1 MKATKRIFSVFLTCV
16 LAFTMAFA
24 MGLTASA
31 ADTTYTITIN
41 KPAGDIDRTY
51 EAYQIFKG
59 NQSGNTLSD
68 IEWGTGI
75 DGAAFLTELQTN
87 TSFTSFKSCTDAK
100 TVAEKLAT
108 FKAGPNE
115 GADSDEVVAF
125 ATLAGKFLTKIKA
138 TSSAGKITD
147 LAAGYYLLKDVTPGT
162 PGTDAALSRNILKVV
177 NNVEV
182 NPKADHPTVDKKIG
196 TDITKGVAANEATIG
211 DKVPFVIASK
221 VPKMQGYT
229 KYFFVLNDSMTAG
242 LTYNNDVAIKIDD
255 TTLGTD
261 DYDVTYAT
269 DKNTGV
275 STIKIVIKN
284 FIQYKSKAGADI
296 VVTYSA
302 TLNENANLTKDGNKN
317 TVKLTYS
324 NNPNV
329 DYKGENEPDTTD
341 PVGETPEHVTVTY
354 STQLQLTKVDGKDN
368 NVKLEGVE
376 FQITGTSIKTAVSES
391 HYFKQDT
398 AGTYYQLKDG
408 TFTDTAPNAETKSKY
423 VSDSVKY
430 KKVED
435 ATEKTNMQKV
445 TARGTT
451 GTDGVI
457 TFGGLG
463 AGTYFITELKT
474 KDGYNLLTAPITVEI
489 KATPGTTSCTWTA
502 TVNGNEET
510 DVFDTKDNMV
520 KLTVENNKGSDLP
533 ITGGIGTTIF
543 YVIGGLLVC
552 GAVVMAITKK
562 KLSVEDKA
570 DQN

>member
-31 ADTTYTITIN
+31 ADYTITIT
-41 KPAGDIDRTY
+41 KPEGDIDRTY
-51 EAYQIFKG
+51 EAYQIFQG
-59 NQSGNTLSD
+59 NLSGNTLSD

-75 DGAAFLTELQTN
+75 NGAAFLDELKKN
-87 TSFTSFKSCTDAK
+87 APFTSCTDAK

-108 FKAGPNE
+108 FENNSD
-115 GADSDEVVAF
+115 GAVAF
-125 ATLAGKFLTKIKA
+125 AKLAGKFLTTATGSATA
-138 TSSAGKITD
+138 TSSATGKITVP
-147 LAAGYYLLKDVTPGT
+147 AAGYYLLKDVTT
-162 PGTDAALSRNILKVV
+162 VTDDALSLNILKVV
-177 NNVEV
+177 KDVTV

-196 TDITKGVAANEATIG
+196 TDISTGVAANEATIG

-221 VPKMQGYT
+221 VPQMQGYT

-242 LTYNNDVAIKIDD
+242 LTYNKDVAIKIGT
-255 TTLGTD
+255 TTLAAD
-261 DYDVTYAT
+261 AYDVTYDDTA
-269 DKNTGV
+269 NTM
-275 STIKIVIKN
+275 KIVIKD
-284 FIQYKSKAGADI
+284 FIQYKSEAGKDI

-302 TLNENANLTKDGNKN
+302 TLNEKADLTQAGNKN

-329 DYKGENEPDTTD
+329 DYKGDNEPDTTD
-341 PVGETPEHVTVTY
+341 PVGVTPEHVTVTY
-354 STQLQLTKVDGKDN
+354 STKLQLTKVDGADH

-376 FQITGTSIKTAVSES
+376 FQITGTSIKTAVSKGE
-391 HYFKQDT
+391 YFKQDA

-408 TFTDTAPNAETKSKY
+408 TFTETDPTAETESKY
-423 VSDSVKY
+423 VSTSVKY
-430 KKVED
+430 AKVTD
-435 ATEKTNMQKV
+435 TTEQTKMQKV
-445 TARGTT
+445 TASGTT
-451 GTDGVI
+451 DANGLI
-457 TFGGLG
+457 TFEGLG
-463 AGTYFITELKT
+463 AGTYYITELKT
-474 KDGYNLLTAPITVEI
+474 KSGYNLLTAPITVVI
-489 KATPGTTSCTWTA
+489 TATPGTTSCTWTA
-502 TVNGNEET
+502 TINGENAT
-510 DVFDTKDNMV
+510 FADNMV

>member
-31 ADTTYTITIN
+31 ADYTITIT
-41 KPAGDIDRTY
+41 KPEGDIDRTY
-51 EAYQIFKG
+51 EAYQIFRG
-59 NQSGNTLSD
+59 NLDGNTLSD

-75 DGAAFLTELQTN
+75 DGAAFLTELQKNAAYT
-87 TSFTSFKSCTDAK
+87 SCTDAK
-100 TVAEKLAT
+100 TVAEKLASFT
-108 FKAGPNE
+108 D
-115 GADSDEVVAF
+115 DSDEAVAF
-125 ATLAGKFLTKIKA
+125 AKLAGKFLTTATA
-138 TSSAGKITD
+138 TSSTGKITVP
-147 LAAGYYLLKDVTPGT
+147 AGYYLLKDVTT
-162 PGTDAALSRNILKVV
+162 VTDDALSLNILKVV
-177 NNVEV
+177 KDVTV

-196 TDITKGVAANEATIG
+196 TDIATGVAANEATIG

-221 VPKMQGYT
+221 VPQMQGYT

-242 LTYNNDVAIKIDD
+242 LTYNKDVAIKIGTTTLAADAYEVTYDD
-255 TTLGTD
+255 T
-261 DYDVTYAT
+261 A
-269 DKNTGV
+269 NTM
-275 STIKIVIKN
+275 KIVIKN
-284 FIQYKSKAGADI
+284 FIQYKSEAGKDI

-302 TLNENANLTKDGNKN
+302 TLNEKADLKDGNKN

-329 DYKGENEPDTTD
+329 DYKGDNEPKGTD
-341 PVGETPEHVTVTY
+341 PVGVTPEHVTVTY
-354 STQLQLTKVDGKDN
+354 STKLQLTKVNGADPN
-368 NVKLEGVE
+368 EKLEGVE
-376 FQITGTSIKTAVSES
+376 FQITGTSIKTAVSKGE
-391 HYFKQDT
+391 YFKQDA

-408 TFTDTAPNAETKSKY
+408 TFTETAPTTETESKY
-423 VSDSVKY
+423 VSNSVKY
-430 KKVED
+430 AKVTD
-435 ATEKTNMQKV
+435 STEQTKMQKV
-445 TARGTT
+445 TASGTT
-451 GTDGVI
+451 DANGLI
-457 TFGGLG
+457 TFEGLG

-474 KDGYNLLTAPITVEI
+474 LGGYNLLTAPITVEI

-502 TVNGNEET
+502 KVNGENATFE
-510 DVFDTKDNMV
+510 DDMV
-520 KLTVENNKGSDLP
+520 KLTVENNKGSVLP

>member
-31 ADTTYTITIN
+31 ADYTITIN

-51 EAYQIFKG
+51 EAYQIFQG
-59 NQSGNTLSD
+59 NLDGSTLSD

-75 DGAAFLTELQTN
+75 DGAAFLTELKKN
-87 TSFTSFKSCTDAK
+87 ASFTSCTDAK
-100 TVAEKLAT
+100 TVAEKLAAFT
-108 FKAGPNE
+108 N
-115 GADSDEVVAF
+115 DSDEAVAF
-125 ATLAGKFLTKIKA
+125 AKLAGKFLTTATA
-138 TSSAGKITD
+138 TSSAGKITVP
-147 LAAGYYLLKDVTPGT
+147 AGYYLLKDVTT
-162 PGTDAALSRNILKVV
+162 VAHDALSLNILKVV
-177 NNVEV
+177 KDVEV

-196 TDITKGVAANEATIG
+196 TDISTGVAANEATIG

-221 VPKMQGYT
+221 VPQMQGYT

-242 LTYNNDVAIKIDD
+242 LTYNRDVAIKIGT
-255 TTLGTD
+255 TTLAPTA
-261 DYDVTYAT
+261 YDVTYDDTA
-269 DKNTGV
+269 NTM
-275 STIKIVIKN
+275 KIVIKN
-284 FIQYKSKAGADI
+284 FIQYKSEAGKDI

-302 TLNENANLTKDGNKN
+302 TLNENADLTQAGNKN

-329 DYKGENEPDTTD
+329 ESKGENEPDSTD

-354 STQLQLTKVDGKDN
+354 STKLQLTKVNGADHN
-368 NVKLEGVE
+368 EKLEGVE
-376 FQITGTSIKTAVSES
+376 FQITGTSIKTAVSKGE
-391 HYFKQDT
+391 YFKQDA

-408 TFTDTAPNAETKSKY
+408 TFTETDPTPETESKY
-423 VSDSVKY
+423 VSTSVKY
-430 KKVED
+430 AKVTD
-435 ATEKTNMQKV
+435 TTEQTNMQKV
-445 TARGTT
+445 TASGTT
-451 GTDGVI
+451 DANGLI
-457 TFGGLG
+457 TFEGLG

-474 KDGYNLLTAPITVEI
+474 KSGYNLLTAPITVVI
-489 KATPGTTSCTWTA
+489 TATPGTTSCTWTA
-502 TVNGNEET
+502 TMNGAPATFEE
-510 DVFDTKDNMV
+510 NMV
-520 KLTVENNKGSDLP
+520 KLTVENNKGSVLP

-552 GAVVMAITKK
+552 GAAVMAITKK

>member
-31 ADTTYTITIN
+31 ADYTITIN

-51 EAYQIFKG
+51 EAYQIFRG
-59 NQSGNTLSD
+59 NLDGNTLSD

-75 DGAAFLTELQTN
+75 DGAAFLTELKKN
-87 TSFTSFKSCTDAK
+87 SDYASCTDAK
-100 TVAEKLAT
+100 TVAEKLASFT
-108 FKAGPNE
+108 KN
-115 GADSDEVVAF
+115 SDEAVAF
-125 ATLAGKFLTKIKA
+125 AKLAGKFLTDVKV
-138 TSSAGKITD
+138 TSSAGQITVP
-147 LAAGYYLLKDVTPGT
+147 AGYYLLKDATAVT
-162 PGTDAALSRNILKVV
+162 DNALSLNILEVV
-177 NNVEV
+177 KDVTV
-182 NPKADHPTVDKKIG
+182 SPKADHPTVDKKIG
-196 TDITKGVAANEATIG
+196 TDITTGVAANEATIG

-221 VPKMQGYT
+221 VPQMQGYT

-242 LTYNNDVAIKIDD
+242 LTYNKDVAIKIGA
-255 TTLGTD
+255 TTLAAD
-261 DYDVTYAT
+261 AYDVTYDDTA
-269 DKNTGV
+269 NTM
-275 STIKIVIKN
+275 KIVIKN
-284 FIQYKSKAGADI
+284 FIQYKSQADADI

-302 TLNENANLTKDGNKN
+302 TLNENANLSTNKGNKN

-329 DYKGENEPDTTD
+329 DYKGDNEPTSTD
-341 PVGETPEHVTVTY
+341 PVGVTPEHVTVTY
-354 STQLQLTKVDGKDN
+354 STQLQLTKVDGKDKS
-368 NVKLEGVE
+368 KLEGVE
-376 FQITGTSIKTAVSES
+376 FQITGTSIKTAVSKG
-391 HYFKQDT
+391 HYFKQDA

-408 TFTDTAPNAETKSKY
+408 TFTDTAPAPETESKY
-423 VSDSVKY
+423 VSTSVKY
-430 KKVED
+430 AEVTD
-435 ATEKTNMQKV
+435 STEQTKMQKV
-445 TARGTT
+445 TASGTT
-451 GTDGVI
+451 DANGLI
-457 TFGGLG
+457 TFKGLG
-463 AGTYFITELKT
+463 AGTYYITELKT
-474 KDGYNLLTAPITVEI
+474 LGGYNLLTAPITVEI

-502 TVNGNEET
+502 KVNGNDAT
-510 DVFDTKDNMV
+510 FDTKENMV

>member
-31 ADTTYTITIN
+31 ADYTITIN
-41 KPAGDIDRTY
+41 KPTDDIDRTY
-51 EAYQIFKG
+51 EAYQIFRG
-59 NQSGNTLSD
+59 NLDGSTLSD

-75 DGAAFLTELQTN
+75 DGAAFLTELQKN
-87 TSFTSFKSCTDAK
+87 SDYASCTDAK
-100 TVAEKLAT
+100 TVAEKLASFT
-108 FKAGPNE
+108 DDSNE
-115 GADSDEVVAF
+115 AVAF
-125 ATLAGKFLTKIKA
+125 AKLAGKFLTTA
-138 TSSAGKITD
+138 TASSSTGQITVP
-147 LAAGYYLLKDVTPGT
+147 AGYYLLKDVTAV
-162 PGTDAALSRNILKVV
+162 TDDALSLNILKVV
-177 NNVEV
+177 KDVTV

-196 TDITKGVAANEATIG
+196 TDITTGVAANEATIG

-221 VPKMQGYT
+221 VPQMQGYT

-242 LTYNNDVAIKIDD
+242 LTYNKDVAIKIGTTTLAADAYDVVYDD
-255 TTLGTD
+255 T
-261 DYDVTYAT
+261 A
-269 DKNTGV
+269 NTM
-275 STIKIVIKN
+275 KIVIKN
-284 FIQYKSKAGADI
+284 FIQYKSEAGKDI

-302 TLNENANLTKDGNKN
+302 TLNEKADLTQAGNKN

-329 DYKGENEPDTTD
+329 DYKGDNEPDTTD

-354 STQLQLTKVDGKDN
+354 STKLQLTKVDGADN

-376 FQITGTSIKTAVSES
+376 FQITGTSIKTAVSKGD
-391 HYFKQDT
+391 YFKQDA

-408 TFTDTAPNAETKSKY
+408 TFTETAPTTETGSKY
-423 VSDSVKY
+423 VSTSVKY
-430 KKVED
+430 AKVADTAEQ
-435 ATEKTNMQKV
+435 TKMQKV
-445 TARGTT
+445 TASGTT
-451 GTDGVI
+451 DANGLI
-457 TFGGLG
+457 TFEGLG
-463 AGTYFITELKT
+463 AGTYYITELKA
-474 KDGYNLLTAPITVEI
+474 KGGYNLLTAPITVTI
-489 KATPGTTSCTWTA
+489 TAVPSATGCSWTVSSNA
-502 TVNGNEET
+502 TFA
-510 DVFDTKDNMV
+510 DDMV
-520 KLTVENNKGSDLP
+520 KLTVENNKGSVLP

>member
-31 ADTTYTITIN
+31 ADYTITIT
-41 KPAGDIDRTY
+41 KPEGDIDRTY
-51 EAYQIFKG
+51 EAYQIFQG
-59 NQSGNTLSD
+59 NLSGNTLSD

-75 DGAAFLTELQTN
+75 NGAAFLDELKKN
-87 TSFTSFKSCTDAK
+87 APFTSCTDAK

-108 FKAGPNE
+108 FENNSD
-115 GADSDEVVAF
+115 GAVAF
-125 ATLAGKFLTKIKA
+125 AKLAGKFLTTATGSATA
-138 TSSAGKITD
+138 TSSATGKITVP
-147 LAAGYYLLKDVTPGT
+147 AAGYYLLKDVTAV
-162 PGTDAALSRNILKVV
+162 TDDALSLNILKVV
-177 NNVEV
+177 KDVTV

-196 TDITKGVAANEATIG
+196 TDITTGAAANEATIG

-221 VPKMQGYT
+221 VPQMQGYT
-229 KYFFVLNDSMTAG
+229 KYFFVLKDSMTAG
-242 LTYNNDVAIKIDD
+242 LTYNKDVAIKIGA
-255 TTLGTD
+255 TTLAAD
-261 DYDVTYAT
+261 AYDVTYDDTA
-269 DKNTGV
+269 NTM
-275 STIKIVIKN
+275 KIAIKN
-284 FIQYKSKAGADI
+284 FIQYKNEVGKDI

-302 TLNENANLTKDGNKN
+302 TLNEKADLTQAGNKN

-329 DYKGENEPDTTD
+329 DYKGDNEPDTTD

-354 STQLQLTKVDGKDN
+354 STKLQLTKVDGADK

-376 FQITGTSIKTAVSES
+376 FQITGTSIKTAVSKGE
-391 HYFKQDT
+391 YFKQDA

-408 TFTDTAPNAETKSKY
+408 TFTETAPTTETGSKY
-423 VSDSVKY
+423 VSTSVKY
-430 KKVED
+430 AKVTDTAEQ
-435 ATEKTNMQKV
+435 TKMQKV
-445 TARGTT
+445 TASGTT
-451 GTDGVI
+451 DANGLI
-457 TFGGLG
+457 TFEGLG
-463 AGTYFITELKT
+463 AGTYYITELKA
-474 KDGYNLLTAPITVEI
+474 KSGYNLLTAPITVVI
-489 KATPGTTSCTWTA
+489 TATPGTTSCTWTA
-502 TVNGNEET
+502 TINGENAT
-510 DVFDTKDNMV
+510 FADNMV

>member
-31 ADTTYTITIN
+31 ADYTITIT
-41 KPAGDIDRTY
+41 KPEGDIDRTY
-51 EAYQIFKG
+51 EAYQIFQG
-59 NQSGNTLSD
+59 NLSGNTLSD

-75 DGAAFLTELQTN
+75 NGAAFLDELKKN
-87 TSFTSFKSCTDAK
+87 APFTSCTDAK

-108 FKAGPNE
+108 FENNSD
-115 GADSDEVVAF
+115 GAVAF
-125 ATLAGKFLTKIKA
+125 AKLAGKFLTTATGSATA
-138 TSSAGKITD
+138 TSSATGKITVP
-147 LAAGYYLLKDVTPGT
+147 AAGYYLLKDVTAV
-162 PGTDAALSRNILKVV
+162 TDDALSLNILKVV
-177 NNVEV
+177 KDVTV

-196 TDITKGVAANEATIG
+196 TDITTGAAANEATIG

-221 VPKMQGYT
+221 VPQMQGYT
-229 KYFFVLNDSMTAG
+229 KYFFVLKDSMTAG
-242 LTYNNDVAIKIDD
+242 LTYNKDVAIKIGA
-255 TTLGTD
+255 TTLAAD
-261 DYDVTYAT
+261 AYDVTYDDTA
-269 DKNTGV
+269 NTM
-275 STIKIVIKN
+275 KIAIKN
-284 FIQYKSKAGADI
+284 FIQYKNEVGKDI

-302 TLNENANLTKDGNKN
+302 TLNEKADLTQAGNKN

-329 DYKGENEPDTTD
+329 DYKGDNEPDTTD

-354 STQLQLTKVDGKDN
+354 STKLQLTKVDGADK

-376 FQITGTSIKTAVSES
+376 FQITGTSIKTAVSKGE
-391 HYFKQDT
+391 YFKQDA

-408 TFTDTAPNAETKSKY
+408 TFTETAPTTETGSKY
-423 VSDSVKY
+423 VSTSVKY
-430 KKVED
+430 AKVMDTAEQ
-435 ATEKTNMQKV
+435 TKMQKV
-445 TARGTT
+445 TASGTT
-451 GTDGVI
+451 DANGLI
-457 TFGGLG
+457 TFEGLG
-463 AGTYFITELKT
+463 AGTYYITELKA
-474 KDGYNLLTAPITVEI
+474 KSGYNLLTAPITVVI
-489 KATPGTTSCTWTA
+489 TATPGTTSCTWTA
-502 TVNGNEET
+502 TINGENAT
-510 DVFDTKDNMV
+510 FADNMV

>member
-31 ADTTYTITIN
+31 ADTTYTITIT
-41 KPAGDIDRTY
+41 KPEGDIDRTY

-59 NQSGNTLSD
+59 NLSDNTLSD

-75 DGAAFLTELQTN
+75 DGAAFLDVLDDNEPYTTC
-87 TSFTSFKSCTDAK
+87 KDAK
-100 TVAEKLAT
+100 AVAEKLAT
-108 FKAGPNE
+108 FKDNSD
-115 GADSDEVVAF
+115 GAVAF
-125 ATLAGKFLTKIKA
+125 AKLAGNFLTTATGSATA
-138 TSSAGKITD
+138 TSSANGEITVP
-147 LAAGYYLLKDVTPGT
+147 AAGYYLLKDVTT
-162 PGTDAALSRNILKVV
+162 GTDVALSLNILEVV
-177 NNVEV
+177 NNVTV

-196 TDITKGVAANEATIG
+196 TDITKGDAANTATIG

-221 VPKMQGYT
+221 VPQMQGYT
-229 KYFFVLNDSMTAG
+229 KYFFVLNDSMSAG
-242 LTYNNDVAIKIDD
+242 LTYNRDVAIKIGD
-255 TTLGTD
+255 TTLAAD
-261 DYDVTYAT
+261 AYEVTYGDTA
-269 DKNTGV
+269 NTM
-275 STIKIVIKN
+275 KIVIKD
-284 FIQYKSKAGADI
+284 FFKQYKNRVGEDI

-302 TLNENANLTKDGNKN
+302 TLNEKADLTQAGNKN

-329 DYKGENEPDTTD
+329 ESKGENEPTSTD

-354 STQLQLTKVDGKDN
+354 STQLQLTKVDGANDKE
-368 NVKLEGVE
+368 KLEGVV
-376 FQITGTSIKTAVSES
+376 FQITGTSIKTAVSKD

-423 VSDSVKY
+423 VSDLKY
-430 KKVED
+430 ADVTGTAE
-435 ATEKTNMQKV
+435 ETNMQKV

-463 AGTYFITELKT
+463 EGTYFITELKT
-474 KDGYNLLTAPITVEI
+474 KDGYNLLTAPITVKI
-489 KATPGTTSCTWTA
+489 DANIDAKSGTTSCTWTA
-502 TVNGNEET
+502 TVNGEKAT
-510 DVFDTKDNMV
+510 FADDMV
-520 KLTVENNKGSDLP
+520 KLTVKNNKGSVLP

>member
-31 ADTTYTITIN
+31 ADYTITIN
-41 KPAGDIDRTY
+41 KPTGDIDRTY
-51 EAYQIFKG
+51 EAYQIFRG
-59 NQSGNTLSD
+59 NLDGSTLSD

-75 DGAAFLTELQTN
+75 DGAAFLTELQKN
-87 TSFTSFKSCTDAK
+87 AAYTSCKDAK
-100 TVAEKLAT
+100 TVAEKLASFT
-108 FKAGPNE
+108 DDSNE
-115 GADSDEVVAF
+115 AVAF
-125 ATLAGKFLTKIKA
+125 AKLAGKFLTTA
-138 TSSAGKITD
+138 TASSSTGQITVP
-147 LAAGYYLLKDVTPGT
+147 AGYYLLKDVTAV
-162 PGTDAALSRNILKVV
+162 TDDALSLNILKVV
-177 NNVEV
+177 KDVTV

-196 TDITKGVAANEATIG
+196 TDITTGVAANEATIG

-221 VPKMQGYT
+221 VPQMQGYT

-242 LTYNNDVAIKIDD
+242 LTYNKDVAIKIGATTLAADAYDVVYDD
-255 TTLGTD
+255 T
-261 DYDVTYAT
+261 A
-269 DKNTGV
+269 NTM
-275 STIKIVIKN
+275 KIVIKN
-284 FIQYKSKAGADI
+284 FIQYKSEAGKDI

-302 TLNENANLTKDGNKN
+302 TLNEKADLTQAGNKN

-329 DYKGENEPDTTD
+329 DYKGDNEPDTTD

-354 STQLQLTKVDGKDN
+354 STKLQLTKVDGADH

-376 FQITGTSIKTAVSES
+376 FQITGTSIKTAVSKGE
-391 HYFKQDT
+391 YFKQDA

-408 TFTDTAPNAETKSKY
+408 TFTETAPTTETESKY
-423 VSDSVKY
+423 VSTSVKY
-430 KKVED
+430 AKVTDTAEQ
-435 ATEKTNMQKV
+435 TKMQKV
-445 TARGTT
+445 TASGTT
-451 GTDGVI
+451 DANGLI
-457 TFGGLG
+457 TFEGLG
-463 AGTYFITELKT
+463 AGTYYITELKT
-474 KDGYNLLTAPITVEI
+474 KSGYNLLTAPITVTI
-489 KATPGTTSCTWTA
+489 TAAPSATGCSWTVSTNA
-502 TVNGNEET
+502 TFE
-510 DVFDTKDNMV
+510 DDMV
-520 KLTVENNKGSDLP
+520 KLTVENNKGSVLP

>member
-31 ADTTYTITIN
+31 ADYTITIT

-51 EAYQIFKG
+51 EAYQIFQG
-59 NQSGNTLSD
+59 NLDGSTLSD

-75 DGAAFLTELQTN
+75 DGAAFLTELKKN
-87 TSFTSFKSCTDAK
+87 ASFTSCTDAK
-100 TVAEKLAT
+100 TVAEKLAAFT
-108 FKAGPNE
+108 N
-115 GADSDEVVAF
+115 DSDEAVAF
-125 ATLAGKFLTKIKA
+125 AKLAGKFLTTATA
-138 TSSAGKITD
+138 TSSAGKITVP
-147 LAAGYYLLKDVTPGT
+147 AGYYLLKDVTT
-162 PGTDAALSRNILKVV
+162 VAHDALSLNILKVV
-177 NNVEV
+177 KDVEV

-196 TDITKGVAANEATIG
+196 TDISTGVAANEATIG

-221 VPKMQGYT
+221 VPQMQGYT

-242 LTYNNDVAIKIDD
+242 LTYNRDVAIKIGT
-255 TTLGTD
+255 TTLAPTA
-261 DYDVTYAT
+261 YDVTYDDTA
-269 DKNTGV
+269 NTM
-275 STIKIVIKN
+275 KIVIKN
-284 FIQYKSKAGADI
+284 FIQYKSEAGKDI

-302 TLNENANLTKDGNKN
+302 TLNENADLTQAGNKN

-329 DYKGENEPDTTD
+329 DYKGDNEPDSTD

-354 STQLQLTKVDGKDN
+354 STKLQLTKVNGADHN
-368 NVKLEGVE
+368 EKLEGVE
-376 FQITGTSIKTAVSES
+376 FQITGTSIKTAVSKGE
-391 HYFKQDT
+391 YFKQDA

-408 TFTDTAPNAETKSKY
+408 TFTETDPTTETGSKY
-423 VSDSVKY
+423 VSTSVKY
-430 KKVED
+430 AKVTD
-435 ATEKTNMQKV
+435 TTEQTNMQKV
-445 TARGTT
+445 TASGTT
-451 GTDGVI
+451 DKNGLI
-457 TFGGLG
+457 TFEGLG

-474 KDGYNLLTAPITVEI
+474 KSGYNLLTAPITVVI
-489 KATPGTTSCTWTA
+489 TATPGTTSCTWTA
-502 TVNGNEET
+502 TMNGAPATFEE
-510 DVFDTKDNMV
+510 NMV
-520 KLTVENNKGSDLP
+520 KLTVENNKGSVLP

-552 GAVVMAITKK
+552 GAAVMAITKK

>member
-31 ADTTYTITIN
+31 ADYTITIT

-51 EAYQIFKG
+51 EAYQIFRG
-59 NQSGNTLSD
+59 NLDGNTLSD

-75 DGAAFLTELQTN
+75 DGAAFLTELKKN
-87 TSFTSFKSCTDAK
+87 ASFTSCTDAK
-100 TVAEKLAT
+100 TVAEKLAAFT
-108 FKAGPNE
+108 D
-115 GADSDEVVAF
+115 DSDEAVAF
-125 ATLAGKFLTKIKA
+125 AKLAGKFLTTA
-138 TSSAGKITD
+138 TASSSTGKITVP
-147 LAAGYYLLKDVTPGT
+147 AGYYLLKDVTT
-162 PGTDAALSRNILKVV
+162 VTDDALSLNILKVV
-177 NNVEV
+177 KDVTV

-196 TDITKGVAANEATIG
+196 TDIATGVAANEATIG

-221 VPKMQGYT
+221 VPQMQGYT

-242 LTYNNDVAIKIDD
+242 LTYNKDVAIKIGTTTLAADAYDVVYDD
-255 TTLGTD
+255 T
-261 DYDVTYAT
+261 A
-269 DKNTGV
+269 NTM
-275 STIKIVIKN
+275 KIVIKN
-284 FIQYKSKAGADI
+284 FIQYKSVAGKDI

-302 TLNENANLTKDGNKN
+302 TLNEKADLKDGNKN

-329 DYKGENEPDTTD
+329 DYKGDNEPDTTD

-354 STQLQLTKVDGKDN
+354 STKLQLTKVDGADH

-376 FQITGTSIKTAVSES
+376 FQITGTSIKTAVSKGD
-391 HYFKQDT
+391 YFKQDA

-408 TFTDTAPNAETKSKY
+408 TFTETAPTTETESKY
-423 VSDSVKY
+423 VSTSVKY
-430 KKVED
+430 AEVTD
-435 ATEKTNMQKV
+435 STEQTKMQKV
-445 TARGTT
+445 TASGTT
-451 GTDGVI
+451 DKNGLI
-457 TFGGLG
+457 TFKGLG
-463 AGTYFITELKT
+463 AGTYYITELKT
-474 KDGYNLLTAPITVEI
+474 LGGYNLLTAPITVEI

-502 TVNGNEET
+502 KVNGNDAT
-510 DVFDTKDNMV
+510 FDTKENMV

>member
-31 ADTTYTITIN
+31 ADYTITIN

-51 EAYQIFKG
+51 EAYQIFQG
-59 NQSGNTLSD
+59 NLDGSTLSD

-75 DGAAFLTELQTN
+75 DGAAFLTELKKN
-87 TSFTSFKSCTDAK
+87 ASFTSCTDAK
-100 TVAEKLAT
+100 TVAEKLAAFT
-108 FKAGPNE
+108 N
-115 GADSDEVVAF
+115 DSDEAVAF
-125 ATLAGKFLTKIKA
+125 AKLAGKFLTTATA
-138 TSSAGKITD
+138 TSSAGKITVP
-147 LAAGYYLLKDVTPGT
+147 AGYYLLKDVTT
-162 PGTDAALSRNILKVV
+162 VAHDALSLNILKVV
-177 NNVEV
+177 KDVEV

-196 TDITKGVAANEATIG
+196 TDISTGVAANEATIG

-221 VPKMQGYT
+221 VPQMQGYT

-242 LTYNNDVAIKIDD
+242 LTYNRDVAIKIGT
-255 TTLGTD
+255 TTLAPTA
-261 DYDVTYAT
+261 YDVTYDDTA
-269 DKNTGV
+269 NTM
-275 STIKIVIKN
+275 KIVIKN
-284 FIQYKSKAGADI
+284 FIQYKSEAGKDI

-302 TLNENANLTKDGNKN
+302 TLNENADLTQAGNKN

-329 DYKGENEPDTTD
+329 ESKGENEPDSTD

-354 STQLQLTKVDGKDN
+354 STKLQLTKVNGADHN
-368 NVKLEGVE
+368 EKLEGVE
-376 FQITGTSIKTAVSES
+376 FQITGTSIKTAVSKGE
-391 HYFKQDT
+391 YFKQDA

-408 TFTDTAPNAETKSKY
+408 TFTETDPTPETESKY
-423 VSDSVKY
+423 VSTSVKY
-430 KKVED
+430 AKVTD
-435 ATEKTNMQKV
+435 TTEQTNMQKV
-445 TARGTT
+445 TASGTT
-451 GTDGVI
+451 DKNGLI
-457 TFGGLG
+457 TFEGLG

-474 KDGYNLLTAPITVEI
+474 KSGYNLLTAPITVVI
-489 KATPGTTSCTWTA
+489 TATPGTTSCTWTA
-502 TVNGNEET
+502 TMNGAPATFEE
-510 DVFDTKDNMV
+510 NMV
-520 KLTVENNKGSDLP
+520 KLTVENNKGSVLP

-552 GAVVMAITKK
+552 GAAVMAITKK

>member
-59 NQSGNTLSD
+59 NLSGDTLSD

-75 DGAAFLTELQTN
+75 DGAAFLDVLDDNEPYTTC
-87 TSFTSFKSCTDAK
+87 KDAK
-100 TVAEKLAT
+100 AVAEKLAT
-108 FKAGPNE
+108 FKE
-115 GADSDEVVAF
+115 DSDGAVAF
-125 ATLAGKFLTKIKA
+125 ATLAGKFLTTVKA
-138 TSSAGKITD
+138 TSSAGQITN

-196 TDITKGVAANEATIG
+196 TDISSGVAANEATIG

-242 LTYNNDVAIKIDD
+242 LTYNKDVAIKIGNTTLASTAYDVVYDD
-255 TTLGTD
+255 T
-261 DYDVTYAT
+261 A
-269 DKNTGV
+269 NTM
-275 STIKIVIKN
+275 KIVIKN
-284 FIQYKSKAGADI
+284 FIQYKSQADADI

-302 TLNENANLTKDGNKN
+302 TLNENANLSTNKGNKN

-329 DYKGENEPDTTD
+329 DYKGDNEPTSTD
-341 PVGETPEHVTVTY
+341 PVGVTPEHVTVTY
-354 STQLQLTKVDGKDN
+354 STQLQLTKVDGKDKS
-368 NVKLEGVE
+368 KLEGVE
-376 FQITGTSIKTAVSES
+376 FQITGTSIKTAVSKG
-391 HYFKQDT
+391 HYFKQDA

-408 TFTDTAPNAETKSKY
+408 TFTDTAPAPETESRY
-423 VSDSVKY
+423 VSNLKY
-430 KKVED
+430 ADVTGTAE
-435 ATEKTNMQKV
+435 ETNMQKV

-502 TVNGNEET
+502 KVNGNDAT
-510 DVFDTKDNMV
+510 FADDMV

>member
-51 EAYQIFKG
+51 EAYQIFRG
-59 NQSGNTLSD
+59 NLDGNTLSD

-75 DGAAFLTELQTN
+75 DGAAFLTELKKN
-87 TSFTSFKSCTDAK
+87 ASFTSCTDAK
-100 TVAEKLAT
+100 TVAEKLAAFT
-108 FKAGPNE
+108 D
-115 GADSDEVVAF
+115 DSDEAVAF
-125 ATLAGKFLTKIKA
+125 AKLAGNFLATATA
-138 TSSAGKITD
+138 TSSTGKITVP
-147 LAAGYYLLKDVTPGT
+147 AGYYLLKDVTT
-162 PGTDAALSRNILKVV
+162 VTDDALSLNILKVV
-177 NNVEV
+177 KDVTV

-196 TDITKGVAANEATIG
+196 TDITSGVAANEATIG

-221 VPKMQGYT
+221 VPQMQGYT

-242 LTYNNDVAIKIDD
+242 LTYNKDVAIKIGD
-255 TTLGTD
+255 TTLAAD
-261 DYDVTYAT
+261 AYDVTYDDTA
-269 DKNTGV
+269 NTM
-275 STIKIVIKN
+275 KIVIKN
-284 FIQYKSKAGADI
+284 FIQYKSQADADI

-302 TLNENANLTKDGNKN
+302 TLNENANLSTNKGNKN

-329 DYKGENEPDTTD
+329 DYKGDNEPDSTD

-354 STQLQLTKVDGKDN
+354 STKLQLTKVNGADPN
-368 NVKLEGVE
+368 EKLEGVE
-376 FQITGTSIKTAVSES
+376 FQITGTSIKTAVSKGE
-391 HYFKQDT
+391 YFKQDA

-408 TFTDTAPNAETKSKY
+408 TFTETAPTTETESKY
-423 VSDSVKY
+423 VSNSVKY
-430 KKVED
+430 AKVTD
-435 ATEKTNMQKV
+435 STEQTKMQKV
-445 TARGTT
+445 TASGTT
-451 GTDGVI
+451 DANGLI
-457 TFGGLG
+457 TFEGLG
-463 AGTYFITELKT
+463 AGTYYITELKT
-474 KDGYNLLTAPITVEI
+474 LGGYNLLTAPITVEI

-502 TVNGNEET
+502 KVNGENATFE
-510 DVFDTKDNMV
+510 DDMV
-520 KLTVENNKGSDLP
+520 KLTVENNKGSVLP

>member
-31 ADTTYTITIN
+31 ADYTITIT

-51 EAYQIFKG
+51 EAYQIFRG
-59 NQSGNTLSD
+59 NLDGNTLSD

-75 DGAAFLTELQTN
+75 DGAAFLTELKKN
-87 TSFTSFKSCTDAK
+87 ASFTSCTDAK
-100 TVAEKLAT
+100 TVAEKLAAFT
-108 FKAGPNE
+108 D
-115 GADSDEVVAF
+115 DSDEAVAF
-125 ATLAGKFLTKIKA
+125 AKLAGKFLTTA
-138 TSSAGKITD
+138 TASSSTGQITVP
-147 LAAGYYLLKDVTPGT
+147 AGYYLLKDVTT
-162 PGTDAALSRNILKVV
+162 ATHDALSLNILKVV
-177 NNVEV
+177 KDVTV

-196 TDITKGVAANEATIG
+196 TDISTGVAANEATIG

-221 VPKMQGYT
+221 VPQMQGYT

-242 LTYNNDVAIKIDD
+242 LTYNKDVAIKIGATTLAADAYDVVYDD
-255 TTLGTD
+255 T
-261 DYDVTYAT
+261 A
-269 DKNTGV
+269 NTM
-275 STIKIVIKN
+275 KIVIKN
-284 FIQYKSKAGADI
+284 FIQYKSQADADI

-302 TLNENANLTKDGNKN
+302 TLNQKADLTQAGNKN

-329 DYKGENEPDTTD
+329 DYKGDNEPDTTD

-354 STQLQLTKVDGKDN
+354 STKLQLTKVDGKDKS
-368 NVKLEGVE
+368 KLEGVE
-376 FQITGTSIKTAVSES
+376 FQITGTSIKTAVSKG
-391 HYFKQDT
+391 HYFKQDA

-408 TFTDTAPNAETKSKY
+408 TFTDTAPAPETESKY
-423 VSDSVKY
+423 VSDLKY
-430 KKVED
+430 ADVTGTAE
-435 ATEKTNMQKV
+435 ETNMQKV
-445 TARGTT
+445 TASGTT
-451 GTDGVI
+451 DANGLI
-457 TFGGLG
+457 TFKGLG
-463 AGTYFITELKT
+463 AGTYYITELKT
-474 KDGYNLLTAPITVEI
+474 LGGYNLLTAPITVEI

-502 TVNGNEET
+502 KVNGNDAT
-510 DVFDTKDNMV
+510 FDTKENMV

>member
-31 ADTTYTITIN
+31 ADYTITIN

-51 EAYQIFKG
+51 EAYQIFRG
-59 NQSGNTLSD
+59 NLDGSTLSD

-75 DGAAFLTELQTN
+75 DGAAFLTELKKN
-87 TSFTSFKSCTDAK
+87 SDYASCTDAK
-100 TVAEKLAT
+100 TVAEKLASFT
-108 FKAGPNE
+108 KN
-115 GADSDEVVAF
+115 SDEAVAF
-125 ATLAGKFLTKIKA
+125 AKLAGKFLTDVKV
-138 TSSAGKITD
+138 TSSAGQITVP
-147 LAAGYYLLKDVTPGT
+147 AGYYLLKDATAVT
-162 PGTDAALSRNILKVV
+162 DNALSLNILEVV
-177 NNVEV
+177 KDVTV
-182 NPKADHPTVDKKIG
+182 SPKADHPTVDKKIG
-196 TDITKGVAANEATIG
+196 TDITTGVAANEATIG

-221 VPKMQGYT
+221 VPQMQGYT

-242 LTYNNDVAIKIDD
+242 LTYNKDVAIKIGA
-255 TTLGTD
+255 TTLAAD
-261 DYDVTYAT
+261 AYDVTYDDTA
-269 DKNTGV
+269 NTM
-275 STIKIVIKN
+275 KIVIKN
-284 FIQYKSKAGADI
+284 FIQYKSQADADI

-302 TLNENANLTKDGNKN
+302 TLNEKADLSTNKGNKN

-329 DYKGENEPDTTD
+329 DYKGDNEPDSTD
-341 PVGETPEHVTVTY
+341 PVGVTPEHVTVTY
-354 STQLQLTKVDGKDN
+354 STQLQLTKVDGADP

-376 FQITGTSIKTAVSES
+376 FQITGTSIKTAVSKGE
-391 HYFKQDT
+391 YFKQDAA

-408 TFTDTAPNAETKSKY
+408 TFTETVPTTETESKY
-423 VSDSVKY
+423 VSTSVKY
-430 KKVED
+430 AKVTD
-435 ATEKTNMQKV
+435 TTEQTKMQKV

-451 GTDGVI
+451 DANGLI
-457 TFGGLG
+457 TFEGLG

-474 KDGYNLLTAPITVEI
+474 LGGYNLLTAPITVKI
-489 KATPGTTSCTWTA
+489 TATPGTTSCTWTA
-502 TVNGNEET
+502 TVNSENATFE
-510 DVFDTKDNMV
+510 DDMV
-520 KLTVENNKGSDLP
+520 KLTVENNKGSVLP

-552 GAVVMAITKK
+552 GAAVMAITKK

>member
-31 ADTTYTITIN
+31 ADYTITIN

-51 EAYQIFKG
+51 EAYQIFQG
-59 NQSGNTLSD
+59 NLDGSTLSD

-75 DGAAFLTELQTN
+75 DGAAFLTELKKN
-87 TSFTSFKSCTDAK
+87 ASFTSCTDAK
-100 TVAEKLAT
+100 TVAEKLAAFT
-108 FKAGPNE
+108 N
-115 GADSDEVVAF
+115 DSDEAVAF
-125 ATLAGKFLTKIKA
+125 AKLAGKFLTTATA
-138 TSSAGKITD
+138 TSSAGKITVP
-147 LAAGYYLLKDVTPGT
+147 AGYYLLKDVTT
-162 PGTDAALSRNILKVV
+162 VAHDALSLNILKVV
-177 NNVEV
+177 KDVEV

-196 TDITKGVAANEATIG
+196 TDISTGVAANEATIG

-221 VPKMQGYT
+221 VPQMQGYT

-242 LTYNNDVAIKIDD
+242 LTYNRDVAIKIGT
-255 TTLGTD
+255 TTLAPTA
-261 DYDVTYAT
+261 YDVTYDDTA
-269 DKNTGV
+269 NTM
-275 STIKIVIKN
+275 KIVIKN
-284 FIQYKSKAGADI
+284 FIQYKSEAGKDI

-302 TLNENANLTKDGNKN
+302 TLNENADLTQAGNKN

-329 DYKGENEPDTTD
+329 DYKGDNEPDTTD

-354 STQLQLTKVDGKDN
+354 STKLQLTKVDGAEHK
-368 NVKLEGVE
+368 VKLEGVE
-376 FQITGTSIKTAVSES
+376 FQITGTSIKTAVSKGE
-391 HYFKQDT
+391 YFKQDA

-408 TFTDTAPNAETKSKY
+408 TFTETDPTPETESKY
-423 VSDSVKY
+423 VSTSVKY
-430 KKVED
+430 VKVTD
-435 ATEKTNMQKV
+435 STEKTNMQKV
-445 TARGTT
+445 TASGTT
-451 GTDGVI
+451 DANGLI
-457 TFGGLG
+457 TFEGLG

-474 KDGYNLLTAPITVEI
+474 KSGYNLLTAPITVVI
-489 KATPGTTSCTWTA
+489 TATPGTTSCTWTA
-502 TVNGNEET
+502 TMNGAPATFEE
-510 DVFDTKDNMV
+510 NMV
-520 KLTVENNKGSDLP
+520 KLTVENNKGSVLP

-552 GAVVMAITKK
+552 GAAVMAITKK

>member
-31 ADTTYTITIN
+31 ADYTITIN

-51 EAYQIFKG
+51 EAYQIFQG
-59 NQSGNTLSD
+59 NLDGSTLSD
-68 IEWGTGI
+68 IEWGAGI
-75 DGAAFLTELQTN
+75 DGAAFLTELKKN
-87 TSFTSFKSCTDAK
+87 APFTSCTDAK

-108 FKAGPNE
+108 FTN
-115 GADSDEVVAF
+115 DSDEAVAF
-125 ATLAGKFLTKIKA
+125 AKLAGKFLTTATA
-138 TSSAGKITD
+138 TSSAGKITVP
-147 LAAGYYLLKDVTPGT
+147 AGYYLLKDVTT
-162 PGTDAALSRNILKVV
+162 VAHDALSLNILKVV
-177 NNVEV
+177 KDVTV

-196 TDITKGVAANEATIG
+196 TDITSGVAANEATIG

-221 VPKMQGYT
+221 VPQMQGYT

-242 LTYNNDVAIKIDD
+242 LTYNKDVAIKIGT
-255 TTLGTD
+255 TTLASTA
-261 DYDVTYAT
+261 YDVTYDDTA
-269 DKNTGV
+269 NTM
-275 STIKIVIKN
+275 KIVIKN
-284 FIQYKSKAGADI
+284 FIQYKSQASEDI

-302 TLNENANLTKDGNKN
+302 TLNENANLTQDGNKN

-329 DYKGENEPDTTD
+329 ESKGDNEPDSTD

-354 STQLQLTKVDGKDN
+354 STQLQLTKVNGADHN
-368 NVKLEGVE
+368 EKLEGVE
-376 FQITGTSIKTAVSES
+376 FQITGTSIKTAVSKG

-408 TFTDTAPNAETKSKY
+408 TFTDTAPAPETESKY
-423 VSDSVKY
+423 VSTSVKY
-430 KKVED
+430 AEVTD
-435 ATEKTNMQKV
+435 STEQTKMQKV
-445 TARGTT
+445 TASGTT
-451 GTDGVI
+451 DANGLI
-457 TFGGLG
+457 TFKGLG

-474 KDGYNLLTAPITVEI
+474 KSGYNLLTAPITVKI
-489 KATPGTTSCTWTA
+489 DATLGTTSCTWTA
-502 TVNGNEET
+502 TMNGAPATFEE
-510 DVFDTKDNMV
+510 NMV
-520 KLTVENNKGSDLP
+520 KLTVENNKGSVLP

-552 GAVVMAITKK
+552 GAAVMAITKK

>member
-31 ADTTYTITIN
+31 ADYTITIN

-51 EAYQIFKG
+51 EAYQIFQG
-59 NQSGNTLSD
+59 NLDGSTLSD
-68 IEWGTGI
+68 IEWGAGI
-75 DGAAFLTELQTN
+75 DGAAFLTELKKN
-87 TSFTSFKSCTDAK
+87 ASFTSCTDAK

-108 FKAGPNE
+108 FAD
-115 GADSDEVVAF
+115 DSDEAVAF
-125 ATLAGKFLTKIKA
+125 AKLAGKFLTTATA
-138 TSSAGKITD
+138 TSSTGTITVP
-147 LAAGYYLLKDVTPGT
+147 AGYYLLKDVTT
-162 PGTDAALSRNILKVV
+162 VTDDALSRNILKVV
-177 NNVEV
+177 KDVTVE
-182 NPKADHPTVDKKIG
+182 PKAVHPTVDKKIG
-196 TDITKGVAANEATIG
+196 TDITSGVAANEATIG

-221 VPKMQGYT
+221 VPQMQGYT

-242 LTYNNDVAIKIDD
+242 LTYNKDVAIKIGT
-255 TTLGTD
+255 TTLASTA
-261 DYDVTYAT
+261 YDVTYDDTA
-269 DKNTGV
+269 NTM
-275 STIKIVIKN
+275 KIVIKN
-284 FIQYKSKAGADI
+284 FIQYKSQASEDI

-302 TLNENANLTKDGNKN
+302 TLNENANLTQDGNKN

-329 DYKGENEPDTTD
+329 ESKGDNEPDSTD

-354 STQLQLTKVDGKDN
+354 STQLQLTKVNGADHN
-368 NVKLEGVE
+368 EKLEGVE
-376 FQITGTSIKTAVSES
+376 FQITGTSIKTAVSKG

-408 TFTDTAPNAETKSKY
+408 TFTDTAPAPETESKY
-423 VSDSVKY
+423 VSTSVKY
-430 KKVED
+430 AEVTD
-435 ATEKTNMQKV
+435 STEQTKMQKV
-445 TARGTT
+445 TASGTT
-451 GTDGVI
+451 DANGLI
-457 TFGGLG
+457 TFKGLG

-474 KDGYNLLTAPITVEI
+474 KSGYNLLTAPITVKI
-489 KATPGTTSCTWTA
+489 DATLGTTSCTWTA
-502 TVNGNEET
+502 TVNGENATFE
-510 DVFDTKDNMV
+510 DDMV
-520 KLTVENNKGSDLP
+520 KLTVENNKGSVLP

>member
-31 ADTTYTITIN
+31 ADYTITIN

-51 EAYQIFKG
+51 EAYQIFQG
-59 NQSGNTLSD
+59 NLDGSTLSD

-75 DGAAFLTELQTN
+75 DGAAFLTELKKN
-87 TSFTSFKSCTDAK
+87 ASFTSCTDAK
-100 TVAEKLAT
+100 TVAEKLAAFT
-108 FKAGPNE
+108 D
-115 GADSDEVVAF
+115 DSDEAVAF
-125 ATLAGKFLTKIKA
+125 AKLAGKFLTTATA
-138 TSSAGKITD
+138 TSSTGTITVP
-147 LAAGYYLLKDVTPGT
+147 AGYYLLKDVTDVTT
-162 PGTDAALSRNILKVV
+162 PHDALSLNILKVV
-177 NNVEV
+177 QDVEV

-196 TDITKGVAANEATIG
+196 TDISTGAAANEATIG
-211 DKVPFVIASK
+211 DKVPFVIKSN

-242 LTYNNDVAIKIDD
+242 LTYNKDVAIKIGTTTLAADAYEVTYDD
-255 TTLGTD
+255 T
-261 DYDVTYAT
+261 A
-269 DKNTGV
+269 NTM
-275 STIKIVIKN
+275 KIVIKN
-284 FIQYKSKAGADI
+284 FIQYKSEAGKDI

-302 TLNENANLTKDGNKN
+302 TLNEKADLTQAGNKN

-329 DYKGENEPDTTD
+329 DYKGGNEPDSTD

-354 STQLQLTKVDGKDN
+354 STQLQLTKVDGKDKS
-368 NVKLEGVE
+368 KLEGVE
-376 FQITGTSIKTAVSES
+376 FQITGTSIKTAVSKGE
-391 HYFKQDT
+391 YFKQDA

-408 TFTDTAPNAETKSKY
+408 TFTETAPTTETESKY
-423 VSDSVKY
+423 VSDLKY
-430 KKVED
+430 AKVTD
-435 ATEKTNMQKV
+435 TTEQTNMQKV
-445 TARGTT
+445 TASGTT
-451 GTDGVI
+451 DANGLI
-457 TFGGLG
+457 TFEGLG
-463 AGTYFITELKT
+463 AGTYYITELKT
-474 KDGYNLLTAPITVEI
+474 LGGYNLLTAPITVTI
-489 KATPGTTSCTWTA
+489 TGTPSATGSGYSWSVSSNA
-502 TVNGNEET
+502 KFE
-510 DVFDTKDNMV
+510 DDMV
-520 KLTVENNKGSDLP
+520 KLTVENNKGSVLP

>member
-59 NQSGNTLSD
+59 NPSGNTLSD

-75 DGAAFLTELQTN
+75 DGAKFLTELKKN
-87 TSFTSFKSCTDAK
+87 SDYASCTDAK
-100 TVAEKLAT
+100 TVAEKLASFT
-108 FKAGPNE
+108 KNPDKA
-115 GADSDEVVAF
+115 VAF
-125 ATLAGKFLTKIKA
+125 AKLAGNSLTTAKF
-138 TSSAGKITD
+138 TSSSGQITVP
-147 LAAGYYLLKDVTPGT
+147 ATGYYLLKDVTDVT
-162 PGTDAALSRNILKVV
+162 HDALSLNILEVV
-177 NNVEV
+177 NDVTV

-196 TDITKGVAANEATIG
+196 TDISSKDVANTATIG

-229 KYFFVLNDSMTAG
+229 KYFFVLNDSMSAG
-242 LTYNNDVAIKIDD
+242 LTYNRDVAIKIGD
-255 TTLGTD
+255 TTLASTA
-261 DYDVTYAT
+261 YDVVYDDTA
-269 DKNTGV
+269 NTM
-275 STIKIVIKN
+275 KIVIKN
-284 FIQYKSKAGADI
+284 FIQYKSQAGKDI

-302 TLNENANLTKDGNKN
+302 TLNENADLTQAGNKN

-329 DYKGENEPDTTD
+329 DYKGENEPKDTD

-368 NVKLEGVE
+368 NVKLEGVD
-376 FQITGTSIKTAVSES
+376 FQIAGTSIKAVVYTSG
-391 HYFKQDT
+391 YFKQD
-398 AGTYYQLKDG
+398 ADGTYYQLKDG
-408 TFTDTAPNAETKSKY
+408 TFTETAPPTETDSRY
-423 VSDSVKY
+423 VSNLKY
-430 KKVED
+430 AKVTD
-435 ATEKTNMQKV
+435 TTEQTNMQKV
-445 TARGTT
+445 TASGTT
-451 GTDGVI
+451 DADGLI
-457 TFGGLG
+457 TFEGLS
-463 AGTYFITELKT
+463 AGTYYITELKT
-474 KDGYNLLTAPITVEI
+474 KSGYNLLTAPITVEI
-489 KATPGTTSCTWTA
+489 KATPGTTSCKWTA

-510 DVFDTKDNMV
+510 DVFDKDKNMV

>member
-31 ADTTYTITIN
+31 ADYTITIN

-51 EAYQIFKG
+51 EAYQIFQG
-59 NQSGNTLSD
+59 NLDGSTLSD
-68 IEWGTGI
+68 IEWGAGI
-75 DGAAFLTELQTN
+75 DGAAFLTELKKN
-87 TSFTSFKSCTDAK
+87 ASFTSCTDAK
-100 TVAEKLAT
+100 TVAEKLAAFT
-108 FKAGPNE
+108 D
-115 GADSDEVVAF
+115 DSDEAVAF
-125 ATLAGKFLTKIKA
+125 AKLAGKFLTTATA
-138 TSSAGKITD
+138 TSSTGTITVP
-147 LAAGYYLLKDVTPGT
+147 AGYYLLKDVTT
-162 PGTDAALSRNILKVV
+162 VTDDALSLNILKVV
-177 NNVEV
+177 KDVTV

-196 TDITKGVAANEATIG
+196 TDISTGVAANEATIG

-221 VPKMQGYT
+221 VPQMQGYT

-242 LTYNNDVAIKIDD
+242 LTYNRDVAIKIGT
-255 TTLGTD
+255 TTLAPTA
-261 DYDVTYAT
+261 YDVTYDDTA
-269 DKNTGV
+269 NTM
-275 STIKIVIKN
+275 KIVIKN
-284 FIQYKSKAGADI
+284 FIQYKSEAGKDI

-302 TLNENANLTKDGNKN
+302 TLNEKADLSTDKGNKN

-329 DYKGENEPDTTD
+329 DYKGDNEPDSTD

-354 STQLQLTKVDGKDN
+354 STKLQLTKVDGADH

-376 FQITGTSIKTAVSES
+376 FQITGTSIKTAVSKGE
-391 HYFKQDT
+391 YFKQDA

-408 TFTDTAPNAETKSKY
+408 TFTETVPTTETESKY
-423 VSDSVKY
+423 VSTSVKY
-430 KKVED
+430 AKVTD
-435 ATEKTNMQKV
+435 TTEQTKMQKV
-445 TARGTT
+445 TASGTT
-451 GTDGVI
+451 DANGLI
-457 TFGGLG
+457 TFEGLG

-474 KDGYNLLTAPITVEI
+474 KSGYNLLTAPITVVI
-489 KATPGTTSCTWTA
+489 TATPGTTSCTWTA
-502 TVNGNEET
+502 TMNGAPATFEE
-510 DVFDTKDNMV
+510 NMV
-520 KLTVENNKGSDLP
+520 KLTVENNKGSVLP
-533 ITGGIGTTIF
+533 FTGGIGTTIF

>member
-31 ADTTYTITIN
+31 ADYTITIT

-59 NQSGNTLSD
+59 NLDGSTLSD

-75 DGAAFLTELQTN
+75 DGAAFLTELKKN
-87 TSFTSFKSCTDAK
+87 APFTSCTDAK

-108 FKAGPNE
+108 FKDNSD
-115 GADSDEVVAF
+115 GAVAF
-125 ATLAGKFLTKIKA
+125 AKLAGKFLTTATA
-138 TSSAGKITD
+138 TSSTGTITVP
-147 LAAGYYLLKDVTPGT
+147 AGYYLLKDVTDVTT
-162 PGTDAALSRNILKVV
+162 PHDALSLNILKVV
-177 NNVEV
+177 KDVTV

-196 TDITKGVAANEATIG
+196 TDITSGVAANTATIG

-221 VPKMQGYT
+221 VPQMQGYT

-242 LTYNNDVAIKIDD
+242 LTYNRDLAIKIGT
-255 TTLGTD
+255 TTLASTA
-261 DYDVTYAT
+261 YDVTYDDTA
-269 DKNTGV
+269 NTM
-275 STIKIVIKN
+275 KIVIKN
-284 FIQYKSKAGADI
+284 FIQYKSQADADI

-302 TLNENANLTKDGNKN
+302 TLNENADLTQDGNKN

-329 DYKGENEPDTTD
+329 DYKGDNEPDTTD
-341 PVGETPEHVTVTY
+341 PVGKTPEHVTVTY
-354 STQLQLTKVDGKDN
+354 STKLQLTKVNGADPN
-368 NVKLEGVE
+368 EKLEGVE
-376 FQITGTSIKTAVSES
+376 FQITGTSIKTAVSEG

-408 TFTDTAPNAETKSKY
+408 TFTDTAPAPETESKY
-423 VSDSVKY
+423 VSDLKY
-430 KKVED
+430 AEVTD
-435 ATEKTNMQKV
+435 STEKTNMQKV

-451 GTDGVI
+451 GADGVI
-457 TFGGLG
+457 TFEGLG
-463 AGTYFITELKT
+463 EGTYFITELKT
-474 KDGYNLLTAPITVEI
+474 LGGYNLLTAPITVKI
-489 KATPGTTSCTWTA
+489 DATLGTKSCTWTA
-502 TVNGNEET
+502 TMNGAPATFEE
-510 DVFDTKDNMV
+510 NMV
-520 KLTVENNKGSDLP
+520 KLTVENNKGSVLP

>member
-31 ADTTYTITIN
+31 ADYTITIT
-41 KPAGDIDRTY
+41 KPEGDIDRTY

-59 NQSGNTLSD
+59 NLDGNTLSD
-68 IEWGTGI
+68 IEWGAGI
-75 DGAAFLTELQTN
+75 DGAAFLTELKKN
-87 TSFTSFKSCTDAK
+87 ASFTSCTDAK

-108 FKAGPNE
+108 FENNSD
-115 GADSDEVVAF
+115 GAVAF
-125 ATLAGKFLTKIKA
+125 AKLAGNFLTTATGSAKA
-138 TSSAGKITD
+138 TSSANGEIKVP
-147 LAAGYYLLKDVTPGT
+147 AAGYYLLKDVTDVTT
-162 PGTDAALSRNILKVV
+162 PPDALSLNILEVV
-177 NNVEV
+177 KDVTV

-196 TDITKGVAANEATIG
+196 TDITKGAVANTATIG

-242 LTYNNDVAIKIDD
+242 LTYNKDVAIKIGT
-255 TTLGTD
+255 TTLAPTA
-261 DYDVTYAT
+261 YDVTYDDTA
-269 DKNTGV
+269 NTM
-275 STIKIVIKN
+275 KIVIKN
-284 FIQYKSKAGADI
+284 FIQYKSQADADI

-302 TLNENANLTKDGNKN
+302 TLNENADLTQDGNKN

-329 DYKGENEPDTTD
+329 DYKGDNEPDTTD
-341 PVGETPEHVTVTY
+341 PVGKTPEHVTVTY
-354 STQLQLTKVDGKDN
+354 STKLQLTKVNGADPN
-368 NVKLEGVE
+368 EKLEGVE
-376 FQITGTSIKTAVSES
+376 FQITGTSIKTAVSEG

-408 TFTDTAPNAETKSKY
+408 TFTDTAPAPETESKY
-423 VSDSVKY
+423 VSDLKY
-430 KKVED
+430 AEVTD
-435 ATEKTNMQKV
+435 STEKTNMQKV

-451 GTDGVI
+451 GADGVI
-457 TFGGLG
+457 TFEGLG
-463 AGTYFITELKT
+463 EGTYFITELKT
-474 KDGYNLLTAPITVEI
+474 LGGYNLLTAPITVKI
-489 KATPGTTSCTWTA
+489 DATLGTKSCTWTA
-502 TVNGNEET
+502 TMNGAPATFEE
-510 DVFDTKDNMV
+510 NMV
-520 KLTVENNKGSDLP
+520 KLTVENNKGSVLP

>member
-31 ADTTYTITIN
+31 ADYTITIN

-51 EAYQIFKG
+51 EAYQIFQG
-59 NQSGNTLSD
+59 NLDGNTLSD

-75 DGAAFLTELQTN
+75 DGAAFLTELKKN
-87 TSFTSFKSCTDAK
+87 TTYASCTDAK

-108 FKAGPNE
+108 FTD
-115 GADSDEVVAF
+115 DSDEAVAF
-125 ATLAGKFLTKIKA
+125 AKLAGKFLTTATA
-138 TSSAGKITD
+138 TSSTGKITVP
-147 LAAGYYLLKDVTPGT
+147 AGYYLLKDVTT
-162 PGTDAALSRNILKVV
+162 VTDDALSRNILKVV
-177 NNVEV
+177 KDVTVE
-182 NPKADHPTVDKKIG
+182 PKAVHPTVDKKIG
-196 TDITKGVAANEATIG
+196 TDISTGVAANEATIG

-221 VPKMQGYT
+221 VPQMQGYT

-242 LTYNNDVAIKIDD
+242 LTYNKDVAIKIGT
-255 TTLGTD
+255 TTLAPTA
-261 DYDVTYAT
+261 YDVTYDDTA
-269 DKNTGV
+269 NTM
-275 STIKIVIKN
+275 KIVIKD
-284 FIQYKSKAGADI
+284 FIQYKSEAGKDI

-302 TLNENANLTKDGNKN
+302 TLNEKADLTQAGNKN

-329 DYKGENEPDTTD
+329 DYKGDNEPDSTD
-341 PVGETPEHVTVTY
+341 PVGVTPEHVTVTY
-354 STQLQLTKVDGKDN
+354 STKLQLTKVDGADH

-376 FQITGTSIKTAVSES
+376 FQITGTSIKTAVSKGE
-391 HYFKQDT
+391 YFKQDA

-408 TFTDTAPNAETKSKY
+408 TFTETAPTTETGSKY
-423 VSDSVKY
+423 VSTSVKY
-430 KKVED
+430 AKVTD
-435 ATEKTNMQKV
+435 TTEQTNMQKV
-445 TARGTT
+445 TASGTT
-451 GTDGVI
+451 DKNGLI
-457 TFGGLG
+457 TFEGLG
-463 AGTYFITELKT
+463 AGTYYITELKT
-474 KDGYNLLTAPITVEI
+474 KSGYNLLTAPITVVI
-489 KATPGTTSCTWTA
+489 TATPGTTSCTWTA
-502 TVNGNEET
+502 TMNGVNAT
-510 DVFDTKDNMV
+510 FADDMV
-520 KLTVENNKGSDLP
+520 KLTVENNKGSVLP